1 MGMTGYGRKGLVFA
15 TALVVVNAIA
25 VLSASAENTK
35 MLPEGTAALPVTFTA
50 TSGEGS
56 FESASGIELKC
67 KADEATGEE
76 TSANLG
82 AFHIHFTGCTSLL
95 GSTCTGLGDASG
107 TELWLGT
114 FHFWLYKTSGGA
126 LSAAL
131 VYLINPTHFECA
143 GILTI
148 VEGCVAG
155 GVSPLE
161 SLTTSITNTL
171 NRTGAKQE
179 ITKVLPQESTKEIAC
194 ELTQKTSEGESGAS
208 AEKTEEHISKF
219 EQSKKAVTVLFMS

>member
-1 MGMTGYGRKGLVFA
+1 MTRLGGKALVFV
-15 TALVVVNAIA
+15 TALVVLSGIA

-35 MLPEGTAALPVTFTA
+35 MLPEGTTASPVTFTA

-56 FESASGIELKC
+56 FESASGIEVKC
-67 KADEATGEE
+67 KADEATGEG

-82 AFHIHFTGCTSLL
+82 AFHIHFTGCTGLL
-95 GSTCTGLGDASG
+95 GSKCTGLGDTEG
-107 TELWLGT
+107 TILTLGT

-131 VYLINPTHFECA
+131 VYLVNPTHFECA
-143 GILTI
+143 GVLTI

-161 SLTTSITNTL
+161 SLTTSLTNTL
-171 NRTGAKQE
+171 ERTKSKQE
-179 ITKVLPQESTKEIAC
+179 ITKVLPQESTSEIAC
-194 ELTQKTSEGESGAS
+194 ELTQKTSEGAAGAS
-208 AEKTEEHISKF
+208 AERTVEHISKF
-219 EQSKKAVTVLFMS
+219 EQNCKAVTALFMN